1 MKRGRHAM
9 DISQEENPSPEKV
22 FYTDPPNPDKD
33 ALPQA
38 SVEEL
43 RRGRRRFT
51 RRAVLIGLAGMAGTG
66 FVVKALL
73 GNAPISFRTGLPY
86 RGHTAVV
93 YRIAWSPAGTR
104 LASGGNDKTAQAREA
119 S

>member
-1 MKRGRHAM
+1 M
-9 DISQEENPSPEKV
+9 DIPQEENPSPEKV
-22 FYTDPPNPDKD
+22 FYPPSPDKD

-66 FVVKALL
+66 LVVKALL
-73 GNAPISFRTGLPY
+73 GNAPISFRKGLPY
-86 RGHTAVV
+86 RGHTAEDILMLCTV
-93 YRIAWSPAGTR
+93 
-104 LASGGNDKTAQAREA
+104 
-119 S
+119 